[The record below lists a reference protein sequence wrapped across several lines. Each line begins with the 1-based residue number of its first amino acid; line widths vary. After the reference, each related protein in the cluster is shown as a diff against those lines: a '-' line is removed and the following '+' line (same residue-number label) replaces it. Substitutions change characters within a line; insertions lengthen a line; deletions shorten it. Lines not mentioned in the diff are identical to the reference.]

1 MGLQYAILR
10 KNKQSYT
17 AMKRIKKYF
26 YHDLVVLI
34 PIMRKPRA
42 IVSVTNDLYTDQR
55 VDKVCNFLVDR
66 GYDVLL
72 VGRNRKNSLKLPE
85 RNYRMHRM
93 RLLFDKGALFYAE
106 YNLRLFFFLLVRK
119 AAIFVSNDLDTL
131 LANYTAKVVKPG
143 TRLYYDSHECFTEVP
158 ELQGRGAKKVWEK
171 IEGFIFPKLKT
182 IYTVNESIAE
192 MYRKKYGKEIFVVRN
207 VSPLWNGIQLEGKT
221 ELGLPE
227 DRPVII
233 MQGAGINIDRG
244 GEEAVEAMKYVEN
257 ACLAIVGDGDVV
269 PQLKT
274 YVEQN
279 GLQEKVLFFGKQP
292 YQRMMNYTY
301 HATIGLT
308 LDKDTNINYRFS
320 LPNKLFD
327 YIHTNTAVICTP
339 LVEVKRIVEEY
350 AVGSVLQTLTPEK
363 LAETINKLLFDTQ
376 KLDEICE
383 NCEQAKQVLNWEN
396 ETEVLKK
403 IYPKVEQ

>member
-1 MGLQYAILR
+1 MRIQYAVLR
-10 KNKQSYT
+10 KNKGNYT

-26 YHDLVVLI
+26 YQDLVVLI

-55 VDKVCNFLVDR
+55 VDKVCTFLVSR

-93 RLLFDKGALFYAE
+93 HLLFDKGALFYAE

-119 AAIFVSNDLDTL
+119 ATIFVANDLDTL
-131 LANYTAKVVKPG
+131 LANYTAKVFKPG
-143 TRLYYDSHECFTEVP
+143 TGLYYDSHEYFTEVP
-158 ELQGRGAKKVWEK
+158 ELQGRRAKKVWEK

-207 VSPLWNGIQLEGKT
+207 VSPLWNGTDLSGKA

-227 DRPVII
+227 DRPVVI

-269 PQLKT
+269 PQLKE
-274 YVEQN
+274 YVTEN

-292 YQRMMNYTY
+292 YQRMMNYTH

-327 YIHTNTAVICTP
+327 YIHTHTAVICTS
-339 LVEVKRIVEEY
+339 LVEVKRIVETY
-350 AVGSVLQTLTPEK
+350 GVGRVLETLSPEE
-363 LAETINKLLFDTQ
+363 LAATINELLADAQELT
-376 KLDEICE
+376 EICE
-383 NCEQAKQVLNWEN
+383 NCEQAKKVLNWKN
-396 ETEVLKK
+396 ETEVLKQ
-403 IYPKVEQ
+403 IYPKVE